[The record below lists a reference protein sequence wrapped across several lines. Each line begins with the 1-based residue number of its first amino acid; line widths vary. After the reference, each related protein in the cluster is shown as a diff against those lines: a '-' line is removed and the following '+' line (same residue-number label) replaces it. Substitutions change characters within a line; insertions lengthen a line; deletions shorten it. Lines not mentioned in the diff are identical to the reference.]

1 MNDLVQG
8 QNTVWEYLYE
18 ASSSRDEAESFSF
31 CQNYGSCT
39 LMLIFEILFCQ
50 AFGAPTIVAHINGEP
65 QMFFGS
71 DRFLVMAHMF
81 GKWIPWLI
89 L

>member
-1 MNDLVQG
+1 
-8 QNTVWEYLYE
+8 
-18 ASSSRDEAESFSF
+18 
-31 CQNYGSCT
+31 
-39 LMLIFEILFCQ
+39 MLIFEILFCQ

-81 GKWIPWLI
+81 GK
-89 L
+89 